1 MKRFLRRYWH
11 DIPFLAIA
19 VRAVWVASAAWGL
32 GVFLYFFLIVVP
44 IEVRHFKSEKA
55 QQAWKIRK
63 GIA

>member
-1 MKRFLRRYWH
+1 
-11 DIPFLAIA
+11 
-19 VRAVWVASAAWGL
+19 VWVASAAWGL